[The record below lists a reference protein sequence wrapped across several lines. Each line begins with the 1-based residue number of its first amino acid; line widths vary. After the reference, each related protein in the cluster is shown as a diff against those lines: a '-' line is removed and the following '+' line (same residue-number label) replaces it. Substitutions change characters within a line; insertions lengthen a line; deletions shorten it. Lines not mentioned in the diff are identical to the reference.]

1 MPTISELTLYP
12 IKSCAGIALSEATL
26 TEAGLMHEDIY
37 DREWMVVDPQGNFL
51 TQREY
56 PRMALIRPRIRAET
70 LEVRMPGMM
79 GLDLPLD
86 LPHPDD
92 ARAIEVRVWNDTVP
106 AYDCDKL
113 TATWFSKA
121 LGTPCRLVRFHPEA
135 RRIASLD
142 WTGGV
147 EAPTMFADGFP
158 LLVIAQA
165 SLDDLNRKLQAQ
177 GRAPLAMDRFRPS
190 LVIDGVEAFEED
202 YAAAIQIGGTR
213 IQPVKPCPR
222 CPIPSV
228 DQATG
233 EVGPDPL
240 DILRTY
246 RVNPRVNG
254 GIAFGMNAIVLAG
267 AGEVLRVG
275 QEIEVELAL

>member
-1 MPTISELTLYP
+1 MPTLTQLILYP

-37 DREWMVVDPQGNFL
+37 DREWMVVDLQGNFL

-92 ARAIEVRVWNDTVP
+92 AHTIEVKVWNDTVP
-106 AYDCDKL
+106 AYDCDEL

-121 LGTPCRLVRFHPEA
+121 LGTPCRLVRFHPET

-158 LLVIAQA
+158 LLVISRA
-165 SLDDLNRKLQAQ
+165 SLDDLNGKLQA
-177 GRAPLAMDRFRPS
+177 
-190 LVIDGVEAFEED
+190 
-202 YAAAIQIGGTR
+202 R

-240 DILRTY
+240 DILRSY

-254 GIAFGMNAIVLAG
+254 GIAFGMNAIVRDG

>member
-1 MPTISELTLYP
+1 MPTLTQLILYP

-37 DREWMVVDPQGNFL
+37 DREWMVVDLQGNFL

-92 ARAIEVRVWNDTVP
+92 AHTIEVKVWNDTVP
-106 AYDCDKL
+106 AYDCDEL

-135 RRIASLD
+135 HRLASLD

-165 SLDDLNRKLQAQ
+165 SLDDLNGKLQAH
-177 GRAPLAMDRFRPS
+177 GRAPLTMDRFRPS

-202 YAAAIQIGGTR
+202 YAAAIQLGGAR

-246 RVNPRVNG
+246 RVNPRING

>member
-1 MPTISELTLYP
+1 MPTLTQLILYP

-37 DREWMVVDPQGNFL
+37 DREWMVVDLQGNFL

-92 ARAIEVRVWNDTVP
+92 AHTIEVKVWNDTVP
-106 AYDCDKL
+106 AYDCDEL

-121 LGTPCRLVRFHPEA
+121 LGTPCRLVRFHPET

-165 SLDDLNRKLQAQ
+165 SLDDLNGKLQAH
-177 GRAPLAMDRFRPS
+177 GRAPLTMDRFRPS

-202 YAAAIQIGGTR
+202 YAAAIQLGGAR

-246 RVNPRVNG
+246 RVNPRING